1 MGRRYCSVEGC
12 YSCDKRDALLGIQF
26 HRFPVREPRR
36 QLWLQAVGRQNP
48 DGTPWI
54 PGESARVCSL
64 HFPDQKKSNLPGSP
78 NYVPSIFPH
87 QNGWVQPTA
96 SDKFKRS
103 LKRKRIKAEQ
113 KLLDIE
119 NETLFP
125 EVMIKVETP
134 SDLVD
139 QSVQTSENI
148 NTEGLNHFQWQYE
161 VFPEFWG
168 TSSAATQACIP
179 RRNECIFHQRN
190 RKS

>member
-1 MGRRYCSVEGC
+1 M
-12 YSCDKRDALLGIQF
+12 
-26 HRFPVREPRR
+26 
-36 QLWLQAVGRQNP
+36 
-48 DGTPWI
+48 
-54 PGESARVCSL
+54 CSL

-148 NTEGLNHFQWQYE
+148 NTGIIKISVGVNLSYVEEYFR
-161 VFPEFWG
+161 G
-168 TSSAATQACIP
+168 TEPFSMAI
-179 RRNECIFHQRN
+179 
-190 RKS
+190 